1 MSKKIYAPE
10 EIIPGKKKDSTYV
23 FLAGPIQGVH
33 NWQDEDIPEIP
44 EYDVTFIIP
53 RRKEMDPDFNWQEQ
67 VDWETKALRIS
78 DYVLF
83 WIPKEEEKIPGRDYA
98 QTTKIEL
105 MENLVRGKHIILGI
119 QPGVHTRRYLI
130 EKANLYRPN
139 NSSPLYKIHDNL
151 EDCIEELRTRLKW
164 DSRRT
169 ELYNTFFTSD
179 THFGQE
185 RALTLSLRPFKD
197 VEEMD
202 WTMVER
208 WNKYVRPNSIVY
220 HLGDFGN
227 YEMLKYLN
235 GKVILIRGNHD
246 KEEKE
251 KLLEYGFSD
260 VTDSTITFMYPK
272 TDIEDDFDG
281 AKLIL
286 GHEPKT
292 CLEVLKSEDKEY
304 TYALFGHIH
313 GKQKVKKFGID
324 VGVDANNFYPMR
336 ATKEVRF
343 LINALQKGYDDE
355 VFVYSNH
362 GT

>member
-1 MSKKIYAPE
+1 
-10 EIIPGKKKDSTYV
+10 
-23 FLAGPIQGVH
+23 
-33 NWQDEDIPEIP
+33 
-44 EYDVTFIIP
+44 
-53 RRKEMDPDFNWQEQ
+53 
-67 VDWETKALRIS
+67 
-78 DYVLF
+78 
-83 WIPKEEEKIPGRDYA
+83 
-98 QTTKIEL
+98 
-105 MENLVRGKHIILGI
+105 
-119 QPGVHTRRYLI
+119 
-130 EKANLYRPN
+130 
-139 NSSPLYKIHDNL
+139 
-151 EDCIEELRTRLKW
+151 
-164 DSRRT
+164 
-169 ELYNTFFTSD
+169 
-179 THFGQE
+179 
-185 RALTLSLRPFKD
+185 
-197 VEEMD
+197 
-202 WTMVER
+202 
-208 WNKYVRPNSIVY
+208 
-220 HLGDFGN
+220 
-227 YEMLKYLN
+227 MLKYLN

-260 VTDSTITFMYPK
+260 VIDNTITFMYPK

-313 GKQKVKKFGID
+313 GRQKIKKFGID